1 MDKEKNKS
9 VSIKKINYMKNMH
22 RWQLV
27 LPAVLCVIGIML
39 NLGGKMTATYMGL
52 PFYLESAGTILASAL
67 GGYIPG
73 ILAALI
79 TNQIIILTNPDYIYF
94 APISVII
101 AIITALAYSKGY
113 LSKYR
118 HLVLY
123 TLLIATVSL
132 GIGATTEWV
141 MNGAAA
147 DVRKAGFIEFFNAR
161 GMDEFFSWFTVEVL
175 AEFADK
181 IISVCFVRLIL
192 FLIPKKL
199 WSKFEMTLWMQD
211 PEAVKKED
219 SGEQT
224 GGTRHGLSLK
234 VKLVTCLILISVT
247 IATCGISIC
256 LMLFRD
262 YSVQQH
268 TYLAE
273 GVAALAASVV
283 DGDRV
288 DDYLNN
294 GEDTEG
300 YKETEKLLED
310 IQKNT
315 ADVEYVYVYKIK
327 TDGCHVVFDTDPNYA
342 TRGKVGTVIPFD
354 ESFMTVVPDLL
365 SGKRIEPRISND
377 TYGWLLS
384 AYEPIYDSS
393 GECVCYAAADITMKG
408 LLGYEKDFLHKQIC
422 LFTGF
427 FALIVAVTLWIAQYF
442 LLLPLNTMAR
452 VASGFGY
459 DDEYARRENIQK
471 ITQLDIGTGDEVE
484 NLYRALIKTT
494 EESTRFFEEN
504 KQNNEKISALQSGL
518 VLVLA
523 DMVENRDGS
532 TGDHVRKTAAY
543 VGVTAR
549 KMKELGYYKDQ
560 LSEQFIDDIVR
571 SAPLHDIGKIAI
583 PDAVLNKP
591 GKLTDEEFEIM
602 KTHAAKGRLVIEQVI
617 ASMPD
622 ADYLEEAK
630 NVAGYHHEKWNGKGY
645 PEGLAGEDIPLAAR
659 IMAVADV
666 FDALVSKR
674 CYKDAFAYDTALDIL
689 KKDAGSHFDPLVVD
703 AFIKSKEEVL
713 AIAEMFKENDG
724 KAV

>member
-1 MDKEKNKS
+1 MGKNMDNSKDNNKEKNK
-9 VSIKKINYMKNMH
+9 VKRPGYMKNMH

-27 LPAVLCVIGIML
+27 LPLVLCVLGIML

-52 PFYLESAGTILASAL
+52 PFYLECAGTILVSAL

-73 ILAALI
+73 ILAALV
-79 TNQIIILTNPDYIYF
+79 TNQIIFITDPDYIYL
-94 APISVII
+94 APISIII
-101 AIITALAYSKGY
+101 AIITAMAYSKGY
-113 LSKYR
+113 LLKFRY
-118 HLVLY
+118 LVLY
-123 TLLIATVSL
+123 IFLISAVSL
-132 GIGATTEWV
+132 GIGAIAEWV
-141 MNGAAA
+141 PDGSA
-147 DVRKAGFIEFFNAR
+147 DN
-161 GMDEFFSWFTVEVL
+161 FFSWFTGKAL
-175 AEFADK
+175 MEFADK
-181 IISVCFVRLIL
+181 IISVCFVSLIL
-192 FLIPKKL
+192 FLIPKNL
-199 WSKFEMTLWMQD
+199 WSRFEMTLWMQD
-211 PEAVKKED
+211 PDAVKKED
-219 SGEQT
+219 SDDKSGVF
-224 GGTRHGLSLK
+224 GHNLSVK
-234 VKLVTCLILISVT
+234 AKLVTCLIVISIT
-247 IATCGISIC
+247 IATCGVSIC

-273 GVAALAASVV
+273 GVAALASTVI
-283 DGDRV
+283 DGDRI

-294 GEDTEG
+294 GEDTDG
-300 YKETEKLLED
+300 YKETQKLLEN

-315 ADVEYVYVYKIK
+315 ADVEYVYVYKIQ
-327 TDGCHVVFDTDPNYA
+327 TDGCHVVFDTDPDLR
-342 TRGKVGTVIPFD
+342 TRGKVGAVIPFD
-354 ESFMTVVPDLL
+354 ESFMPVVPDLL
-365 SGKRIEPRISND
+365 SGKRIDPLITDD
-377 TYGWLLS
+377 TYGWLLT
-384 AYEPIYDSS
+384 AYEPVYDSS

-408 LLGYEKDFLHKQIC
+408 LAGYEKDFFYRQIC
-422 LFTGF
+422 IFIGF
-427 FALIVAVTLWIAQYF
+427 FALIVAVSLWIAHYF

-459 DDEYARRENIQK
+459 DDEFARRENIQK

-504 KQNNEKISALQSGL
+504 KQNNEKISALQNGL

-543 VGVTAR
+543 VNITAK
-549 KMKELGYYKDQ
+549 KMKELGYYKDK
-560 LSEQFIDDIVR
+560 LTDQFIDDITR

-583 PDAVLNKP
+583 PDAVLNAP
-591 GKLTDEEFEIM
+591 RKLTDKEFEIM
-602 KTHAAKGRLVIEQVI
+602 KTHAARGRKVIEQVI
-617 ASMPD
+617 ASIPD

-674 CYKDAFAYDTALDIL
+674 CYKESFDYSKAFNIIRE
-689 KKDAGSHFDPLVVD
+689 DAGSHFDPLVVD
-703 AFIKSKEEVL
+703 AFLKAEEDVL
-713 AIAEMFKENDG
+713 EIAERFKENDG
-724 KAV
+724 KIV